1 MSIVKAE
8 RIDQIYKAFKG
19 EPLQI
24 EDIDVFYQNTSDAR
38 GGIEPRRRMA
48 RILRQNQDADEHLLF
63 VGYKGCGKSTELNH
77 LQKDIQHEFLVLNFS
92 VMEELDPVQLNYIEL
107 FIVTMERLFDVAAE
121 RNFHL
126 SNEYLRSIQHWI
138 GTKEIEEIRE
148 KYNIGVE
155 AEAGAEGNYGIP
167 YFQKFFYKFKLSA
180 KSSRSLKETL
190 KKNVEPK
197 LSDLI
202 LHCNALI
209 TEIRQQL
216 PRYGLQDLVLII
228 EDLDKIP
235 IDRAE
240 HLFFNYTNQLVQLRA
255 NVIYTFPVALYHSI
269 RFNNIRHH
277 FTNLYELP
285 MIKVAQKDGTPDEE
299 GMQTMCDIVAA
310 RMNHQTLFEN
320 QEILNTMIRHSG
332 GCLRDLFLMIREAAD
347 SAADYNRKLII
358 ERDAS
363 LAIEKLKR
371 EYENTI
377 ADNRIDTRLYRA
389 QEYYN
394 ILVSLSKDET
404 KQLNHTEEVMHLKQN
419 LCILGYTDS
428 AGKNWYD
435 VHPIV
440 KEILRERKSL

>member
-24 EDIDVFYQNTSDAR
+24 EDLDAFYQNTSGAR

-77 LQKDIQHEFLVLNFS
+77 LQKDIQNEFLVLNFS

-107 FIVTMERLFDVAAE
+107 FIVTMERLFDVAE
-121 RNFHL
+121 KRKFRL
-126 SNEYLRSIQHWI
+126 SDEYLRSIQHWI

-167 YFQKFFYKFKLSA
+167 YLQKFFYKFKLSA

-190 KKNVEPK
+190 KTNVEPK

-202 LHCNALI
+202 LHCNTLI

-216 PRYGLQDLVLII
+216 PRHGLQDLVLII

-235 IDRAE
+235 LDRAE

-255 NVIYTFPVALYHSI
+255 NVIYTFPIALYHSI
-269 RFNNIRHH
+269 RFNNIKPY
-277 FTNLYELP
+277 FTYLYELP
-285 MIKVAQKDGTPDEE
+285 MIKVTQKDGTPDEE

-320 QEILNTMIRHSG
+320 QDILNTMIRHSG

-347 SAADYNRKLII
+347 SAADQDREVITEEDRIQAYQ
-358 ERDAS
+358 
-363 LAIEKLKR
+363 KLKR
-371 EYENTI
+371 EYANTI
-377 ADNRIDTRLYRA
+377 ADNVMGNTKYPV
-389 QEYYN
+389 EKYYAT
-394 ILVSLSKDET
+394 LVNLAKSTT
-404 KQLNHTEEVMHLKQN
+404 KQIDNTEEEMHLKQN
-419 LCILGYTDS
+419 LCILGYN
-428 AGKNWYD
+428 GEGWCD

-440 KEILRERKSL
+440 KDILKERGKM